1 MFIVSLLQY
10 EQIHEKNEMAII
22 LPGAKVFC
30 VLVLVFFKEHH
41 HKDMEDIFLMLLLPT
56 TNFWVISD

>member
-1 MFIVSLLQY
+1 MFIVSLQY
-10 EQIHEKNEMAII
+10 KQMNEKNVMAISVS
-22 LPGAKVFC
+22 GTKVFC
-30 VLVLVFFKEHH
+30 VLVLVCFKERH